1 MAEVTN
7 NRLLRALSRETR
19 TAVLER
25 CARVEIPGRVML
37 AEAGEPMPAVHFPE
51 TMVVS
56 SLATYGDGST
66 IEMANIGREAC
77 TAIGPTLGRD
87 RALSALQTRIGGA
100 ALELPLGAFY
110 ALKEARPDFE
120 AALFASLQAMFH
132 QVMVSAACNGA
143 HDAKRRLARW
153 LLTMADRTDGET
165 MRLTHDFLAEMLC
178 VRRATVT
185 GAAMDLRDAGLID
198 YGRGRVTITDRD
210 GLRRASCECY
220 AMVRETQ
227 DALLPPNVA
236 DA

>member
-1 MAEVTN
+1 MTEVPK
-7 NRLLRALSRETR
+7 NRLLRALKPETR
-19 TAVLER
+19 AAVLER
-25 CARVEIPGRVML
+25 CARVEIAGRVPL
-37 AEAGEPMPAVHFPE
+37 VRVGEPISAVHFPE

-87 RALSALQTRIGGA
+87 RALSAFETQIGGA
-100 ALELPLGAFY
+100 AFEMPLE
-110 ALKEARPDFE
+110 ALHGLRAERPDFE
-120 AALFASLQAMFH
+120 AALFASLQALFH
-132 QVMVSAACNGA
+132 QIMVSGACNGA

-153 LLTMADRTDGET
+153 LLTMADRTNGET

-185 GAAMDLRDAGLID
+185 GAAADLRDAGLID
-198 YGRGRVTITDRD
+198 YGRGRVTITDRA

-220 AMVRETQ
+220 GMVRDAY
-227 DALLPPNVA
+227 DALLPEV
-236 DA
+236 